1 MLDIEEAMVEQAKA
15 KAREEQENR
24 ISMRLPSFKLS
35 QHRAVS
41 KHPSFFK
48 KMFSMRNMD
57 KVFNGD
63 DEESNESGSQIGFG
77 DEDLGGHQTPIANGS
92 DEGTDA
98 DGEREKSSKKAEVVE
113 MDSKYA
119 YYDPPMPKVGQ
130 PVDMD
135 LLINRNKRAEFGL
148 EKLMD
153 MVHRDTKDSL
163 SECKD
168 LPVSKGFDRIYVTE
182 EQSARIGRV
191 RTNRHIDNQVQKNV
205 QHIQKAL
212 NYRKSAIIMMN
223 SNYSHQLV
231 RHIEPIYVNEAR
243 TITKR
248 AGDLGA
254 PKDPDRHQF

>member
-1 MLDIEEAMVEQAKA
+1 MLTIDEAMLDQAKA
-15 KAREEQENR
+15 KAQEEKDNE
-24 ISMRLPSFKLS
+24 ISFKRSSFKLS
-35 QHRAVS
+35 ENRAIS

-63 DEESNESGSQIGFG
+63 DNDSNESGSQVGFEDG
-77 DEDLGGHQTPIANGS
+77 DHHAPFAEGS
-92 DEGTDA
+92 EAGSEQDE
-98 DGEREKSSKKAEVVE
+98 EREGDKSGSKKNDVVE
-113 MDSKYA
+113 MDSKYP
-119 YYDPPMPKVGQ
+119 YYDPPMPKIGT

-153 MVHRDTKDSL
+153 MVIRDTKDSIEE
-163 SECKD
+163 SKTI
-168 LPVSKGFDRIYVTE
+168 PVSKGFDRIFVTE
-182 EQSARIGRV
+182 KQSEHIGRV
-191 RTNRHIDNQVQKNV
+191 RTTKHIENRVQKNV
-205 QHIQKAL
+205 QHIQKSL

-231 RHIEPIYVNEAR
+231 RHIEPIYVTEAR

-248 AGDLGA
+248 TGDLGA
-254 PKDPDRHQF
+254 PKDP